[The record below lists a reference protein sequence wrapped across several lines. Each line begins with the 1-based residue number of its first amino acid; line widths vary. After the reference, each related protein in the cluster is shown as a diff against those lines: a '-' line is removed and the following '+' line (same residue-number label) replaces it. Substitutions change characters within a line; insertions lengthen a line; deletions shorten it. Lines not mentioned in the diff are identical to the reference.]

1 MASKIEIRQRE
12 TGTVLG
18 YFYAHLDP
26 DAVRQQLTAHGMG
39 AFAEDLG
46 FFIPEINDPHE
57 IAFYDRPDVIV
68 GTITALDDA
77 TYQTILEHA

>member
-12 TGTVLG
+12 TGTLLG
-18 YFYAHLDP
+18 HFYAHLDA
-26 DAVRQQLTAHGMG
+26 DDVRQHLTAHGMA

-57 IAFYDRPDVIV
+57 TPFYHRPDVIV
-68 GTITALDDA
+68 GAISAIDDA
-77 TYQTILEHA
+77 TYQTILERA